1 MPANPTSQPRAVG
14 ASGETDSNSAA
25 PAASSTNNKPLN
37 PRPTT
42 LEGERK
48 VLQYVVDQLGDAE
61 SVCVPLG
68 DLAEVVNMTKET
80 MRLRIDSLRDDGRL
94 RREPCWCTKF
104 GIPHARFHRPDAGVL
119 EAAAAA
125 VVTATEA
132 FALKA
137 EERAAALAEEK
148 AAKAKP
154 AAPADISEVVTSL
167 IDLPADFK
175 PGRPRQNPL
184 PGYVSE
190 AAPVVVAP
198 AVALPAAPKPAPTAP
213 VVAVAVTAA
222 PVAAPVRVEPVVAV
236 TVRTAPVAVVPA
248 ASAPIAAPSTAA
260 ALAAPSKLPV
270 AVVSAPAVRT
280 PAAAPTPL
288 AVAAPVAPAAAA
300 PVVGA
305 SVPQGVAE
313 GFSQVFAAQPDSWA
327 LYRVGSA
334 VWRDPIVAWGV
345 WAEKSATGFKNVA
358 GPLVF
363 GNAGLVAA
371 NSVAGFVGVRLGT
384 YRVLEGERSFDS
396 AAQAVEP
403 A

>member
-1 MPANPTSQPRAVG
+1 
-14 ASGETDSNSAA
+14 
-25 PAASSTNNKPLN
+25 
-37 PRPTT
+37 
-42 LEGERK
+42 
-48 VLQYVVDQLGDAE
+48 
-61 SVCVPLG
+61 
-68 DLAEVVNMTKET
+68 MTKET

-94 RREPCWCTKF
+94 RREPCWCAKF
-104 GIPHARFHRPDAGVL
+104 GIPHARFHRPEAGVL

-125 VVTATEA
+125 VVIATEA

-154 AAPADISEVVTSL
+154 ATPTDISEAVTSL

-190 AAPVVVAP
+190 AAPVEAAP
-198 AVALPAAPKPAPTAP
+198 AVAPPVAPKPALAAA
-213 VVAVAVTAA
+213 VVAVPARAA
-222 PVAAPVRVEPVVAV
+222 SVAAVPARAASVA
-236 TVRTAPVAVVPA
+236 AVPA
-248 ASAPIAAPSTAA
+248 ASAPIAAPSAA
-260 ALAAPSKLPV
+260 AIVAAPSKLPV
-270 AVVSAPAVRT
+270 AVVKAPAVLT
-280 PAAAPTPL
+280 PAAAPTAL
-288 AVAAPVAPAAAA
+288 AVATPVAPVAAASA
-300 PVVGA
+300 VGA